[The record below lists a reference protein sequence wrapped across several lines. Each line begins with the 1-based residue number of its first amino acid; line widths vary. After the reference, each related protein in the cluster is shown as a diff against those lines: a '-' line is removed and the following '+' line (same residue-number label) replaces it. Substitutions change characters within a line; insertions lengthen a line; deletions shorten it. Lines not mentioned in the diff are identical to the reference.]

1 MSVEYTTELN
11 WAFNKH
17 HGFRFISFFFAFSRT
32 TQNIDGIICNAKLHM
47 CKTLHLPAVQ
57 TLGAVPW
64 GKLILKH
71 KGKHAKDSI

>member
-17 HGFRFISFFFAFSRT
+17 HGVRFIS
-32 TQNIDGIICNAKLHM
+32 DGIIRNAKLHM
-47 CKTLHLPAVQ
+47 CKTLHLSAMQ

-64 GKLILKH
+64 GKLVLKH